1 MTSLVIHRGQ
11 AEAGD
16 IVQQLRG
23 REIEAREDRLEQEA
37 GGGHIVTGDI
47 ITRETQ
53 PGKQRGVRDTGTGHL
68 TRVILKQKLI
78 CKF

>member
-1 MTSLVIHRGQ
+1 MTSLMIHRGQ

-37 GGGHIVTGDI
+37 GGGHIVTRDI

-53 PGKQRGVRDTGTGHL
+53 PGEQR
-68 TRVILKQKLI
+68 
-78 CKF
+78 

>member
-1 MTSLVIHRGQ
+1 MIHRGQ

-37 GGGHIVTGDI
+37 WGGHIVTRDI

-53 PGKQRGVRDTGTGHL
+53 PGEQR
-68 TRVILKQKLI
+68 
-78 CKF
+78 